1 MKFRETLT
9 LLLVIKFFG
18 QFWRAWRNGFFF
30 KNVDFVPM
38 LWESW
43 KSTYDLLHYVFPFF
57 AHCSRDCQQCH
68 VPWGFFYEFP
78 FLAKGLRSLDNKNF
92 KWPFCIN
99 LVLNTNIR
107 FIWMVALSIILWH
120 HSYWN
125 NVRFKRSFT

>member
-9 LLLVIKFFG
+9 LLLVSKKNLEV
-18 QFWRAWRNGFFF
+18 FWPVLKSLWRNGFFF

-43 KSTYDLLHYVFPFF
+43 KSTLNLLHNVFPFF

-92 KWPFCIN
+92 KWPFCVN
-99 LVLNTNIR
+99 CDTNIR
-107 FIWMVALSIILWH
+107 FIWLLLVLYFDMFFHIIAFEIMH
-120 HSYWN
+120 I
-125 NVRFKRSFT
+125 